1 MKKTNKENPLTFF
14 RKANDARQKVVKNSL
29 TKARNGM
36 AVYRPPMT
44 TYEGPLTE
52 GATKI
57 LNNRYPS
64 TAPVTIPNASQE
76 ASLIRGFNPIINGKE
91 ISNEERELMDRSRD
105 ENKMKKPGYIG
116 PGSQKKGGS
125 VYKKGGATKAK
136 KNKKK

>member
-36 AVYRPPMT
+36 AVYRSPMT